1 MKHEICRIADIP
13 EKGSLIA
20 PFFGREV
27 HVYRSGERIRAA
39 ANVCLHFGGPLGC
52 KDGKLVPV
60 ARRLVRHG
68 ERWSPRRPGAEG
80 LPPDVPLHPRRG
92 RRIELCLGRVR

>member
-1 MKHEICRIADIP
+1 MKHEICRIVDIP
-13 EKGSLIA
+13 ETGSLIA

-52 KDGKLVPV
+52 KDGKLVCQWHG
-60 ARRLVRHG
+60 ASFDMANGDRLKGPAPKGSRLMFLSTRVEDGALNYVWG
-68 ERWSPRRPGAEG
+68 E
-80 LPPDVPLHPRRG
+80 
-92 RRIELCLGRVR
+92 